1 MGIIKGIFFYLGS
14 NSKESVNAR
23 HFKLCY
29 ETDFNS
35 RDSTGVTTAGPEDQP
50 LINGQSTIS
59 LRVIPRGDLEIRDTV
74 VLVSSCCFNKILKI

>member
-50 LINGQSTIS
+50 LIKSTVG